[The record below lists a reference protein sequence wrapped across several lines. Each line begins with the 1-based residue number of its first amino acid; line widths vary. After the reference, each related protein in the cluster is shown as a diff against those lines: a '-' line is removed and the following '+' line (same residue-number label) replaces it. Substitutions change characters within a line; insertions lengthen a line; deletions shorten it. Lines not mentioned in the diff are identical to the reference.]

1 MNVTLKRMVIMLAA
15 VGVVLGAIFGFGMFK
30 NVMMTRYFASAG
42 VPPQTVSTMTAKFDD
57 WQPAISAVGSLKAFN
72 GADLSLEAPG
82 IVDEILFDSG
92 EDVAAGT
99 ILVRLRADDDA
110 ARLRSLDASAQ
121 LAASNLERNLKQF
134 ESKAISQAAL
144 DVDAANLKSARAA
157 VEEQR
162 ATLNKKVLR
171 APFAG
176 RLGVRT
182 VGVGQYLNPGSAIVT
197 LQALDP
203 IYAEFYLPPQQASRI
218 RPGQKTVVKIDKDA
232 AVGLVGVVSAVNP
245 KVEINTRNVLVQA
258 TVKNPTQRLLPG
270 TPIIV
275 EIDTGS
281 PERYLTLPQTA
292 ITYNPY
298 GDTVFLALE
307 DGKDDKGQPK
317 YKASQTFVVT
327 GLTRGDQIA
336 VLTGIKEG
344 DRIVTA
350 GQLKIQN
357 DTPLIIN
364 NSVLPS
370 ADPNPKPIDN

>member
-1 MNVTLKRMVIMLAA
+1 MVIMLAA

-144 DVDAANLKSARAA
+144 DVDVANLKSARAA

>member
-144 DVDAANLKSARAA
+144 DVDVANLKSARAA